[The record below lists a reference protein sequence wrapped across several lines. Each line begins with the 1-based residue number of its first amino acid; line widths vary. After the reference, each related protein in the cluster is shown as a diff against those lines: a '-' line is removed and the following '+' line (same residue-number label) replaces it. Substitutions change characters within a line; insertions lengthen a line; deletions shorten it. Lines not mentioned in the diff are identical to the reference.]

1 MPRRIRRPLR
11 RRGGGWPLR
20 LPRWWNQLERRLPR
34 TRLADLMDWLIVSLL
49 GLVLVSLAC
58 LAAWLIWRRADEAS
72 RGLVRRI
79 ARLPWRAK
87 LRLALGLAR
96 GPRLPPRPRP
106 PA

>member
-34 TRLADLMDWLIVSLL
+34 TRLADRMDWLIVSLL

-58 LAAWLIWRRADEAS
+58 LAAWLIWRRADAAS
-72 RGLVRRI
+72 RRLVRRI
-79 ARLPWRAK
+79 ARLPWRAE
-87 LRLALGLAR
+87 LRRGLGAGGR
-96 GPRLPPRPRP
+96 AGAPPR
-106 PA
+106 A